1 MSSSSSSDLD
11 CPITGVR
18 LIDPVFAMDGNTYE
32 RAAIQGWF
40 DRGNRTSPITRAI
53 IGTTLITNFDKRR
66 QLDAAVGAVTVG
78 AAIGGGSAAAAAP
91 SAPVIAPFVSARPC
105 VGARRFVG
113 KNGKHYFQLQATVP
127 AADVSTNGTD
137 YIFSVDISGSM
148 ESVAWVKVDK
158 GEMGVTRLDLSKH
171 LIKTV
176 AAMLTER
183 DRVAIVSFNDVGRR
197 VMDLT
202 PMTDAGRQLLNQRL
216 ATLYATNCTHLYGG
230 VEQAAAIA
238 SSDACRG
245 RRIVGILLTDGVPT
259 ESIAPVDA
267 VRGRTTMPMI
277 QERIK
282 VANPWSFH
290 AIGFSSDIN
299 SGLLEQL
306 ARWGNGR
313 MLFVPSG
320 DMVST
325 NGINLTAF
333 EKTVASLGTT
343 ISYNLNGVR
352 NTLVTGP
359 LGLKQR
365 RDFVIPIEAATVVDG
380 VVAAEADVLA
390 DLGSVE
396 VTDCRNDLVETLTA
410 VIETHSIRSNGYANH
425 ALQAE
430 LDGLLVAFHGRHAA
444 VGDPSVKAILRD
456 VVKKVDGEGQLRLA
470 LQFSGTTDWGI
481 HYLRAYRDHMAA
493 GICMN
498 FKDPGLKT
506 FETPEF
512 LAFQAAG
519 DTAFASIPAP
529 AMQRKAD
536 ATADAA
542 DRAALYSMNVSSAF
556 NNSSG
561 GCFEGSMPVRMA
573 DGLLKAVKDIRKGD
587 QVYTMFGVATVLL
600 AAELNT
606 YQPSQPMVQLSS
618 QICVTAWHPC
628 RNKIALTNGS
638 AVSHNGSA
646 VSHWDFP
653 SNIVQFQARPIKT
666 VYNLVLDRG
675 HIIESGDYQFVTLGH
690 GFQDG
695 ILKHDWFGGQ
705 EIIRALEAQPG
716 GDVGRPVYTNLVAI
730 KDESSGLIV
739 RWIDQV

>member
-1 MSSSSSSDLD
+1 MSSSSLVGTAGAAPVDLD

-18 LIDPVFAMDGNTYE
+18 FVDPVVAMDGNTYE
-32 RAAIQGWF
+32 RAAIQNWF
-40 DRGNRTSPITRAI
+40 DRCRAGAETSPITRAV
-53 IGTTLITNFDKRR
+53 IGTTLITNYDKRR
-66 QLDAAVGAVTVG
+66 QLDSSM
-78 AAIGGGSAAAAAP
+78 GGGAAAAA
-91 SAPVIAPFVSARPC
+91 AATAAAAAAAAVIGPFVSARPSI
-105 VGARRFVG
+105 GARRFVG
-113 KNGKHYFQLQATVP
+113 KNGKHYLQLQATVT

-158 GEMGVTRLDLSKH
+158 GEMGVTRLGLSKH

-176 AAMLTER
+176 AAMLTDR
-183 DRVAIVSFNDVGRR
+183 DRVAIVSFNEVGRK
-197 VMDLT
+197 VLDLT
-202 PMTDAGRQLLNQRL
+202 PMTDSGRQLLNQRL
-216 ATLYATNCTHLYGG
+216 ERLEANNCTHLYGG
-230 VEQAAAIA
+230 VEEAAKIA
-238 SSDACRG
+238 SSDSCRG

-259 ESIAPVDA
+259 ESIPPVDA

-282 VANPWSFH
+282 VLNPWSFH
-290 AIGFSSDIN
+290 TIGFSSDIN

-343 ISYNLNGVR
+343 VSYNLNGVR

-365 RDFVIPIEAATVVDG
+365 RDFVIPLEPSATVDG
-380 VVAAEADVLA
+380 VVATEADVLA

-396 VTDCRNDLVETLTA
+396 VADCRNDLVETLTA
-410 VIETHSIRSNGYANH
+410 VIETHSYKSNGYANP

-430 LDGLLVAFHGRHAA
+430 LDGLLLAFHGRHAA

-470 LQFSGTTDWGI
+470 LQFSGTADWGI

-493 GICMN
+493 GVCMN

-529 AMQRKAD
+529 ALQRKAD
-536 ATADAA
+536 AHADAA
-542 DRAALYSMNVSSAF
+542 ARAALYTMNVSSAF

-561 GCFEGSMPVRMA
+561 SCFEGSMPVRMA
-573 DGLLKAVKDIRKGD
+573 DGKTTKAVRDIRKGD
-587 QVYTMFGVATVLL
+587 QVYTMFGPATVLL
-600 AAELNT
+600 AAEFNS
-606 YQPSQPMVQLSS
+606 YQPSQPMVQLTS

-628 RNKIALTNGS
+628 RNKFVGS
-638 AVSHNGSA
+638 
-646 VSHWDFP
+646 WDFP
-653 SNIVQFQARPIKT
+653 SNIVQFQARPIQT

-690 GFQDG
+690 GFQEG
-695 ILKHDWFGGQ
+695 ILKHAWFGGQ
-705 EIIRALEAQPG
+705 EVVKALEAQPG

-730 KDESSGLIV
+730 KDETTGLIV

>member
-1 MSSSSSSDLD
+1 
-11 CPITGVR
+11 
-18 LIDPVFAMDGNTYE
+18 
-32 RAAIQGWF
+32 
-40 DRGNRTSPITRAI
+40 
-53 IGTTLITNFDKRR
+53 
-66 QLDAAVGAVTVG
+66 
-78 AAIGGGSAAAAAP
+78 
-91 SAPVIAPFVSARPC
+91 VIAPFVSARPSI
-105 VGARRFVG
+105 GARRFVG
-113 KNGKHYFQLQATVP
+113 KNGKHYFQLQATVT
-127 AADVSTNGTD
+127 AADVNTNGTD

-158 GEMGVTRLDLSKH
+158 GEMGVTRLGLSIH

-183 DRVAIVSFNDVGRR
+183 DRVAIVSFNDVGRK

-202 PMTDAGRQLLNQRL
+202 PMTDSGRQLLNQRL
-216 ATLYATNCTHLYGG
+216 ATLFATNCTHLYGG

-259 ESIAPVDA
+259 ESIPPVDA

-282 VANPWSFH
+282 VTNPWSFH
-290 AIGFSSDIN
+290 TIGFSSDIN
-299 SGLLEQL
+299 SSLLEQL

-343 ISYNLNGVR
+343 VSYNINGIR

-365 RDFVIPIEAATVVDG
+365 RDFVFPIEPSATVDG

-390 DLGSVE
+390 DLGPVE

-410 VIETHSIRSNGYANH
+410 VIETHSYKSNGYANP

-444 VGDPSVKAILRD
+444 VADPSVKAILRD

-470 LQFSGTTDWGI
+470 LQFSGTADWGI
-481 HYLRAYRDHMAA
+481 HYLRAYRDHMAS
-493 GICMN
+493 GVCMN

-529 AMQRKAD
+529 VMQRKAD
-536 ATADAA
+536 PHADAA
-542 DRAALYSMNVSSAF
+542 ARAVLYSMNVSQAF

-561 GCFEGSMPVRMA
+561 SCFEGSMRIRMA
-573 DGLLKAVKDIRKGD
+573 DSLLTKAIQDIRKGD
-587 QVYTMFGVATVLL
+587 RVYTMFGPATVLL
-600 AAELNT
+600 AAKLNT
-606 YQPSQPMVQLSS
+606 YQPSQPMVQLTS

-628 RNKIALTNGS
+628 RNKMVGE
-638 AVSHNGSA
+638 
-646 VSHWDFP
+646 WQFP
-653 SNIVQFQARPIKT
+653 SEIVQFQARPIQT
-666 VYNLVLDRG
+666 VYNLVLDHG

-690 GFQDG
+690 GFQEG

-705 EIIRALEAQPG
+705 EIIKALEAQPG
-716 GDVGRPVYTNLVAI
+716 ASVGRPIYTNLVAI
-730 KDESSGLIV
+730 KDEATGLII
-739 RWIDQV
+739 RWEDQI